1 MNKIIFGVLAVV
13 ASFML
18 AESLTCNKCDVGLVG
33 VCLNAADQV
42 CTTNTSRCFT
52 GRATFPSL
60 TTFLGFNTQ
69 GCLESAMCNN
79 TTNATL
85 LGATYTTVRTCC
97 DTNKCNPVTISG
109 ATSAKLS
116 VTAAFGAALV
126 ASVWGSML
134 Y

>member
-1 MNKIIFGVLAVV
+1 MNKIAFGILAVV

-18 AESLTCNKCDVGLVG
+18 VESLTCNKCDVGLVG
-33 VCLNAADQV
+33 VCLNAADHV

-52 GRATFPSL
+52 GKATFPSL
-60 TTFLGFNTQ
+60 STFLGFNTQ
-69 GCLESAMCNN
+69 GCLEGAMCN
-79 TTNATL
+79 TTVDTL
-85 LGATYTTVRTCC
+85 MGATYTTVRTCC

-116 VTAAFGAALV
+116 VTAALGAALV
-126 ASVWGSML
+126 ASVWGRML

>member
-1 MNKIIFGVLAVV
+1 MNKIVFGILAVV

-18 AESLTCNKCDVGLVG
+18 AESLTCNKCNVGLMG
-33 VCLNAADQV
+33 VCLNPTDQS
-42 CTTNTSRCFT
+42 CPTNTSCFT

-69 GCLESAMCNN
+69 GCLENAKCNITN
-79 TTNATL
+79 TNETL
-85 LGATYTTVRTCC
+85 LTVSYTTVTTCC
-97 DTNKCNPVTISG
+97 DTNKCNPIIISG

-116 VTAAFGAALV
+116 VTAALSAALV

>member
-1 MNKIIFGVLAVV
+1 SFCVYFRLWAVV
-13 ASFML
+13 SFVKFLM
-18 AESLTCNKCDVGLVG
+18 ESLTCNKCDVGLVG

-52 GRATFPSL
+52 GKASN
-60 TTFLGFNTQ
+60 TFLGFNTQ
-69 GCLESAMCNN
+69 GCLEGAMCN
-79 TTNATL
+79 TTDATL
-85 LGATYTTVRTCC
+85 MGATYTTVRTCC

-116 VTAAFGAALV
+116 VTTALSATLV